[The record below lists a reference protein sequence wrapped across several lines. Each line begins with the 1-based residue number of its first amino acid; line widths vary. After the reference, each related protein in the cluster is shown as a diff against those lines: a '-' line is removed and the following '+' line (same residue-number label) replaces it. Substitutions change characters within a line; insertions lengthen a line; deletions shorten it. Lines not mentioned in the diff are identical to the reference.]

1 MCVGESS
8 ARPFLMLA
16 EQDTDGEEANVLG
29 VRSVSGP
36 IRNSHHNWDFLQTEW
51 VQSFIDTSILL
62 LFWSFS
68 DFIFVIL
75 FIFFWTPQK
84 NERILACN

>member
-29 VRSVSGP
+29 VHSVSGP
-36 IRNSHHNWDFLQTEW
+36 VRNSHHNWDFLQTE
-51 VQSFIDTSILL
+51 
-62 LFWSFS
+62 
-68 DFIFVIL
+68 
-75 FIFFWTPQK
+75 
-84 NERILACN
+84 